1 MMKPFE
7 HIDADSSA
15 RAAALLGEGNQA
27 APSRP
32 EDRPV
37 RVIAGGTDLLT
48 VMKDDIVSPQ
58 TLVNIKT
65 VPDLDRIQ
73 FDKAA
78 GLRLG
83 PLVTLTDLEHDTL
96 INDRYTALAQAAHLS
111 ASPQLRNMA
120 TIGGNLLQQSRCWY
134 YRGPFHCWLKGGDE
148 CYARE
153 GENKYHAILDQGHC
167 ITVNPSDPAQALI
180 AFDATLHILGPSA
193 QRDLKVEQF
202 FINPTPQRRALNQLD
217 DDELITAITMPT
229 PPPDTH
235 SVYLKMMDRQTWGF
249 ALVSVAARITWEGDR
264 VARTDIILGGVAPT
278 PYRATIA
285 EQEITG
291 HNRHELQS
299 GLADRA
305 AHNAMRDARPLEHN
319 AYKAPLAAA
328 LIKRALLSL

>member
-1 MMKPFE
+1 MKPFE
-7 HIDADSSA
+7 HIDVDSVT
-15 RAAALLGEGNQA
+15 RAAALLREGNHA
-27 APSRP
+27 ASPRP

-37 RVIAGGTDLLT
+37 RIIAGGTDLLT
-48 VMKDDIVSPQ
+48 VMKDDIFAPQ

-73 FDKAA
+73 FDAA
-78 GLRLG
+78 SGLTLG
-83 PLVTLTDLEHDTL
+83 PLATLADLEHDAL
-96 INDRYTALAQAAHLS
+96 INDRYTALAQAARLS

-134 YRGPFHCWLKGGDE
+134 YRGPFDCWLKGGDE

-167 ITVNPSDPAQALI
+167 VTVNPSDPAQALI
-180 AFDATLHILGPSA
+180 AFDATLHILGPA
-193 QRDLKVEQF
+193 GQRDLKVEQF

-217 DDELITAITMPT
+217 DDELITAITLPT
-229 PPPDTH
+229 PPPNTR

-249 ALVSVAARITWEGDR
+249 ALVSVAARITWDGER
-264 VARTDIILGGVAPT
+264 IARADIILGGVAPT

-285 EQEITG
+285 EQEVIG
-291 HNRHELQS
+291 HSRSDLQS

-305 AHNAMRDARPLEHN
+305 AHNAMRDAHPLEHN
-319 AYKAPLAAA
+319 AYKAPLAAT

>member
-1 MMKPFE
+1 MKPFE
-7 HIDADSSA
+7 HIDADSVTG
-15 RAAALLGEGNQA
+15 AATLLREGNQA
-27 APSRP
+27 APPRP

-37 RVIAGGTDLLT
+37 RIIAGGTDLLT
-48 VMKDDIVSPQ
+48 VMKGDIFAPQ

-65 VPDLDRIQ
+65 VPDLDHIQ
-73 FDKAA
+73 FDAA
-78 GLRLG
+78 NGLNLG
-83 PLVTLTDLEHDTL
+83 PLVTLADLEHDAL
-96 INDRYTALAQAAHLS
+96 INDRYTALAQAARLS

-134 YRGPFHCWLKGGDE
+134 YRGPFDCWLKGGDE

-202 FINPTPQRRALNQLD
+202 FINPTPERRALNQLD
-217 DDELITAITMPT
+217 DDELITGITIPT
-229 PPPDTH
+229 PPLDTH

-249 ALVSVAARITWEGDR
+249 ALVSVAARITWDGER
-264 VARTDIILGGVAPT
+264 VARADIILGGVAPT
-278 PYRATIA
+278 PYRASIA
-285 EQEITG
+285 EQEVTG
-291 HNRHELQS
+291 RTRSELHS

-305 AHNAMRDARPLEHN
+305 AHNAMRDAHPLEHN

-328 LIKRALLSL
+328 LIKRALLSV